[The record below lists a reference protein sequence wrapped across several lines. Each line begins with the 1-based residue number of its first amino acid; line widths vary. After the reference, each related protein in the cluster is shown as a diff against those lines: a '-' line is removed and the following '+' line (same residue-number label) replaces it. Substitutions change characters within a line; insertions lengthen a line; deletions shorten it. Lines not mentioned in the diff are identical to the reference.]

1 MQDMKFN
8 LSLDVNQVNTV
19 LGALSKQPY
28 DIVAGLIDVIR
39 NQAQEQVNAAESAK
53 LSEAKEK

>member
-28 DIVAGLIDVIR
+28 DLVAGLIDVIR

>member
-8 LSLDVNQVNTV
+8 ISLDVNQVNTV

-28 DIVAGLIDVIR
+28 DLVAGLIDVIR
-39 NQAQEQVNAAESAK
+39 NQAQEQVNAAETAK